1 MCQGEW
7 EVGWIGGDRDGIC
20 MRGEDAAGL
29 ELWMGAGAHSSGL
42 ALSARG
48 VSLSL
53 EQAAL
58 GFCQLEQVPEIS
70 HASQTQCLHCV
81 IPAFLRGKLLLAFPF
96 LPWASPSALKHTWP
110 VISMAIASGQANP
123 LQSGSSKTVK
133 TLGRGC
139 WGEIPFPR
147 VVGSIMSIPAGQ
159 VRALVT
165 EQVISQ
171 TSASEQP
178 VGSFPDSSVSH
189 RSRD

>member
-1 MCQGEW
+1 
-7 EVGWIGGDRDGIC
+7 
-20 MRGEDAAGL
+20 
-29 ELWMGAGAHSSGL
+29 MGAGAHSSGL

-70 HASQTQCLHCV
+70 HAS
-81 IPAFLRGKLLLAFPF
+81 PALSALCHFLRGKLLLAFPF

-139 WGEIPFPR
+139 WGGISFPR

>member
-70 HASQTQCLHCV
+70 HAS
-81 IPAFLRGKLLLAFPF
+81 PALSALCHPSFPARETAPCFPF
-96 LPWASPSALKHTWP
+96 PPLGITFCSEAHLACDKHGHSLRTSKSSAIWQLQDREDSGERMLGRDSFPKSCWQHHVHPSWPGQSTRNRAGYFTNFCLRTASG
-110 VISMAIASGQANP
+110 VIS
-123 LQSGSSKTVK
+123 
-133 TLGRGC
+133 
-139 WGEIPFPR
+139 
-147 VVGSIMSIPAGQ
+147 
-159 VRALVT
+159 
-165 EQVISQ
+165 
-171 TSASEQP
+171 
-178 VGSFPDSSVSH
+178 
-189 RSRD
+189 